1 MKCRICESKNLDL
14 VFNLGNQ
21 PWGNNF
27 LKFDEI
33 GKEKNYPLELL
44 YCNNCSLSQL
54 SYTVK
59 KEVMFSDHTY
69 LSGMTSS
76 LANHFKNLKRQL
88 KNSNFSFLY
97 ISLLYGEFHLQRIHR
112 HTR

>member
-14 VFNLGNQ
+14 VFDLGNQ

-44 YCNNCSLSQL
+44 YCNNCNLSQL
-54 SYTVK
+54 S
-59 KEVMFSDHTY
+59 
-69 LSGMTSS
+69 
-76 LANHFKNLKRQL
+76 
-88 KNSNFSFLY
+88 
-97 ISLLYGEFHLQRIHR
+97 
-112 HTR
+112 